1 MHFANILNTITINID
16 DMNCENYDLNYA
28 IIFIAG
34 RTFYRKVK
42 QINPINPIEILCSPT
57 KEIENLDTKRSVSEL
72 DISDQ
77 KEELKNSELN
87 KKNVEISINN
97 NNNKSKILDNM
108 KVQSDDK
115 VYLSALLSRNK
126 LYSSKS
132 FWTDLI
138 ELKIARKLEEI
149 MRKSNGSFKKKEKE
163 KEKDKENY
171 NDTSNY
177 STTTINTTVNNAYLN
192 YNNPGL
198 FSSVGSKLKG
208 LFKGGK
214 SSKASSTISPQLQGK
229 EFQQILN
236 RENLLD
242 NFSQI
247 SDSVKYQEASIVLKE
262 FIVHFANF
270 NLEITDAMNIIV
282 EIASKYNFP
291 KERISL
297 YVTILNSYSFT
308 VKNHLPS
315 NIKRNVPKS
324 QRLNNEHNLT
334 SPIEKKIEAL
344 YRSTI
349 FLDSSNIPN
358 LVCLNKDTLN
368 ILSHKIYSIQLSKL
382 EPTDTKKRIRIW
394 KTLLRT
400 VRENIIFI
408 FIIVFIIF

>member
-16 DMNCENYDLNYA
+16 DINSENYDLNYA

-34 RTFYRKVK
+34 RTFYRKAKNNTVK
-42 QINPINPIEILCSPT
+42 LLNSPN
-57 KEIENLDTKRSVSEL
+57 KDLDKLNTNQTGTLSDKNEL
-72 DISDQ
+72 MSN
-77 KEELKNSELN
+77 NSLSNNNDNLN
-87 KKNVEISINN
+87 K
-97 NNNKSKILDNM
+97 
-108 KVQSDDK
+108 QHDDK

-149 MRKSNGSFKKKEKE
+149 VRKTINNNPSIKKKEKE
-163 KEKDKENY
+163 NY
-171 NDTSNY
+171 NETSNY
-177 STTTINTTVNNAYLN
+177 SNSTINTTVNNAYLN

-214 SSKASSTISPQLQGK
+214 SSKTSNASQIQTK
-229 EFQQILN
+229 EFQPTLT
-236 RENLLD
+236 RDNLLD
-242 NFSQI
+242 NYVQVN
-247 SDSVKYQEASIVLKE
+247 DSIKYQESSIVLKE

-282 EIASKYNFP
+282 EIATKYNFP

-308 VKNHLPS
+308 VKNQLPS
-315 NIKRNVPKS
+315 CIKRKTPKT
-324 QRLNNEHNLT
+324 QRLTNDYNLNT
-334 SPIEKKIEAL
+334 LIDKNIEAL
-344 YRSTI
+344 FRSTI
-349 FLDSSNIPN
+349 FLESSDILN
-358 LVCLNKDTLN
+358 LICLNKYSLN
-368 ILSHKIYSIQLSKL
+368 ILSHKLYSIKL
-382 EPTDTKKRIRIW
+382 KNLDATDTKERIKIW

-400 VRENIIFI
+400 VRLIL
-408 FIIVFIIF
+408 